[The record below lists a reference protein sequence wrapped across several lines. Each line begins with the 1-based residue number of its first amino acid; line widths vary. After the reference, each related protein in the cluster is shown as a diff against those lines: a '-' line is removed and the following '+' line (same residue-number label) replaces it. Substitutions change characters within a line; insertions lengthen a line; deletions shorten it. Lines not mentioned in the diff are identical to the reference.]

1 MKIIC
6 HRANLNGSESWL
18 ENKPEQIDRCINLGY
33 DVEVDVRYDPLTQVF
48 WLGHDEPSYKTSRD
62 FLFRHKEKLWCH
74 AKNHKAFF
82 NLLKDNLHCFWH
94 DDDTYTLTSKSII
107 WAYPGSKLNN
117 RCICVMPEINYSLDI
132 IKDLR
137 NLCISGICT
146 DYPNLLA

>member
-1 MKIIC
+1 MFFIS
-6 HRANLNGSESWL
+6 HRGNLQGAEPHR
-18 ENKPEQIDRCINLGY
+18 ENTERQIVRCINLGF
-33 DVEVDVRYDPLTQVF
+33 DVEIDLWYLNNTY
-48 WLGHDEPSYKTSRD
+48 WLGHDEACYKTSRD

-117 RCICVMPEINYSLDI
+117 RCICVMPEKSPPKKLKKVLGICSDHI
-132 IKDLR
+132 IKYKDLI
-137 NLCISGICT
+137 L
-146 DYPNLLA
+146 

>member
-1 MKIIC
+1 MFFIS
-6 HRANLNGSESWL
+6 HRGNLQGTEQHR
-18 ENKPEQIDRCINLGY
+18 ENTERQIVRCINLGF
-33 DVEVDVRYDPLTQVF
+33 DVEIDLWYLNNTY

-117 RCICVMPEINYSLDI
+117 RCICVMPEKSTPKKLNKVLGICSDHI
-132 IKDLR
+132 IKYKDLI
-137 NLCISGICT
+137 L
-146 DYPNLLA
+146 